1 MGLGNAILILT
12 LPSLNFLISLHSPN
26 IFFDT
31 KNIVSS
37 RQDYTLV
44 CSNFMLINSKFNFQ
58 TNCIY
63 WKFNVMNISALFI
76 RGKEKNTFSS
86 LERMDGGVI

>member
-1 MGLGNAILILT
+1 VGLGNAILIKT
-12 LPSLNFLISLHSPN
+12 LPSLYFLISLHIPN
-26 IFFDT
+26 IFLGT

-44 CSNFMLINSKFNFQ
+44 CLNFMFINSKSNFQ

-76 RGKEKNTFSS
+76 RGKGKTCFQ
-86 LERMDGGVI
+86 V